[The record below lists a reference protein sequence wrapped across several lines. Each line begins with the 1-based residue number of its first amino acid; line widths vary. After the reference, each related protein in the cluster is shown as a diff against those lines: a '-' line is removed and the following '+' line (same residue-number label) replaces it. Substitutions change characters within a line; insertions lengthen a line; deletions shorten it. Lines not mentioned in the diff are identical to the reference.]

1 MCYFRAR
8 AEAQAEA
15 RDCYLHGQFN
25 QALLSFFRT
34 QSRVYMKSEI
44 TYQAYEKL
52 CQEIWE
58 HNRRYYSDNNPI
70 ISDEAFDRL
79 LAQLEAIE
87 TMHPEWVSP
96 TSPTQRVNEFITQ
109 GFKTIAHRIPMLSLA
124 NTYSKEEIADFI
136 KRMHKLVEHQ
146 QIAFSCELKMDGI
159 AITAIYEKGAFVKGI
174 TRGDGKKGD
183 DITANMKTIEALP
196 LRLSGDHVPDYLEV
210 RGEVYMPHAVFKQLN
225 ESRAASEEGLW
236 ANPRNAAAGSLKL
249 LDPREVAKRRL
260 AIVFYSIAEDSSN
273 FLTKQYQV
281 HDFLKKLGLPPL
293 EHHAICHSLEDIWS
307 FAEKVLKQRPKLE
320 YDIDGIVI
328 KVDDLKEQKRLGSTG
343 KSPRWAVAYKFA
355 AEQAVTRVLDIT
367 VQIGRTG
374 TLTPVAELDPVF
386 LAGSTISRAT
396 LHNADEVQR
405 KDIRIGDVVVIE
417 KGGDVIPKVV
427 SVDTTKREGKE
438 KPWSMPETC
447 PSCGTP
453 VVKTAGEVAMRCPN
467 SDGCPEQQLR
477 RLIYFSGKNSMD
489 IDNMGEKVV
498 EQLVLKRFVH
508 RPSDIYRLTEEQLY
522 QLEGFKAKS
531 VQNLLTSIEKSK
543 DITLARFIMALG
555 IKHIGA
561 ETAELLAKKAGT
573 IEVLSKMTAE
583 ELLRI
588 DGIGEKVAGAIVDY
602 FANEKNQHEI
612 ADLLSLGVKPHQLK
626 TVSYQGHP
634 FYEKTFVLTGTLQN
648 YTRTAA
654 SELIKDRGGKVS
666 DSVGKKTDYL
676 IAGESA
682 GSKFDKAQM
691 LGIPILS
698 EEQFSEML

>member
-1 MCYFRAR
+1 
-8 AEAQAEA
+8 
-15 RDCYLHGQFN
+15 
-25 QALLSFFRT
+25 
-34 QSRVYMKSEI
+34 MKPEI

-52 CQEIWE
+52 CQEIWD
-58 HNRRYYSDNNPI
+58 HNRRYYSDNQPI

-87 TMHPEWVSP
+87 KMHPEWISP

-109 GFKTIAHRIPMLSLA
+109 GFQSVVHRNPMLSLA
-124 NTYSKEEIADFI
+124 NTYSKDEIADFI

-183 DITANMKTIEALP
+183 DITVNMRTIEALP

-225 ESRAASEEGLW
+225 ESRATSDEGLW

-249 LDPREVAKRRL
+249 LDPREVAKRNL
-260 AIVFYSIAEDSSN
+260 AAVFYAVAEDSSN
-273 FLTKQYQV
+273 SLVNQYQV
-281 HDFLKKLGLPPL
+281 HDFLQKLGLPAL
-293 EHHAICHSLEDIWS
+293 QHHAICYSLDDIWV
-307 FAEKVLKQRPKLE
+307 FAEKVLNLRTKLE

-328 KVDDLKEQKRLGSTG
+328 KLDELREQKRLGSTG

-355 AEQAVTRVLDIT
+355 AEQAITRILGIT
-367 VQIGRTG
+367 IQIGRTG

-386 LAGSTISRAT
+386 LAGSTIARAT
-396 LHNADEVQR
+396 LHNAEEVQR
-405 KDIRIGDVVVIE
+405 KDIRVGDVVVIE

-427 SVDTTKREGKE
+427 SVDFSKREEGTGTA
-438 KPWSMPETC
+438 WMMPETC
-447 PSCGTP
+447 PSCGAP
-453 VVKTAGEVAMRCPN
+453 VARIVGEVAVRCPN
-467 SDGCPEQQLR
+467 SEGCPEQQLR
-477 RLIYFSGKNSMD
+477 RLIYFSGKSSMD
-489 IDNMGEKVV
+489 IENMGEKVV
-498 EQLVLKRFVH
+498 EQLVLRGFVK

-522 QLEGFKAKS
+522 QMEGFKAKS
-531 VQNLLTSIEKSK
+531 VQNLLNSIEKSR
-543 DITLARFIMALG
+543 DVALDRFIMALG

-561 ETAELLAKKAGT
+561 ETAELLAKKAGN
-573 IEVLSKMTAE
+573 IESLSKMTME
-583 ELLRI
+583 DLIRI
-588 DGIGEKVAGAIVDY
+588 DGIGEKVAGAVVEY
-602 FANEKNQHEI
+602 FANEKNQQEI

-634 FYEKTFVLTGTLQN
+634 FSDKTFVLTGALQN

-654 SELIKDRGGKVS
+654 AALIKDRGGKVT
-666 DSVGKKTDYL
+666 DSVSKKTDYL
-676 IAGESA
+676 LAGESA
-682 GSKFDKAQM
+682 GSKYDKAQV
-691 LGIPILS
+691 LGIPILT

>member
-1 MCYFRAR
+1 
-8 AEAQAEA
+8 
-15 RDCYLHGQFN
+15 
-25 QALLSFFRT
+25 
-34 QSRVYMKSEI
+34 MKPEI

-52 CQEIWE
+52 CQEIWD
-58 HNRRYYSDNNPI
+58 HNRRYYSDSNPI

-79 LAQLEAIE
+79 LAQLEAME
-87 TMHPEWVSP
+87 KMHPEWISP

-109 GFKTIAHRIPMLSLA
+109 GFQSIVHRIPMLSLA
-124 NTYSKEEIADFI
+124 NTYSKEEIAEFI

-183 DITANMKTIEALP
+183 DITINMRTIEALP

-249 LDPREVAKRRL
+249 LDPREVAKRGL
-260 AIVFYSIAEDSSN
+260 AIVFYSVAEDSSSS
-273 FLTKQYQV
+273 LTKQYEV
-281 HDFLKKLGLPPL
+281 HDFLQKIGLPPL
-293 EHHAICHSLEDIWS
+293 EHHAICYSLDDIWV
-307 FAEKVLKQRPKLE
+307 FAEKVLKLRPKLE

-328 KVDDLKEQKRLGSTG
+328 KVDDLREQKRLGNTG

-355 AEQAVTRVLDIT
+355 AEQAVTRILGIT

-386 LAGSTISRAT
+386 LAGSTIARAT
-396 LHNADEVQR
+396 LHNAEEVQR
-405 KDIRIGDVVVIE
+405 KDIRVGDVVVIE

-427 SVDTTKREGKE
+427 SVDFTKRESVGT
-438 KPWSMPETC
+438 PWVMPETC
-447 PSCGTP
+447 PSCGTA
-453 VVKTAGEVAMRCPN
+453 VVRTVGEVAIRCPN
-467 SDGCPEQQLR
+467 SEGCPEQQLR
-477 RLIYFSGKNSMD
+477 RLVYYSGKSSMD

-498 EQLVLKRFVH
+498 EQLVLRGFVK
-508 RPSDIYRLTEEQLY
+508 RPSDIYRLTDEQLY

-531 VQNLLTSIEKSK
+531 VQNLLASIEKSR
-543 DITLARFIMALG
+543 DVPLDRFIMALG

-561 ETAELLAKKAGT
+561 ETAELLAKKAGN
-573 IEVLSKMTAE
+573 IESLSTMTME
-583 ELLRI
+583 DLVRI
-588 DGIGEKVAGAIVDY
+588 DGIGEKVAGAVVD
-602 FANEKNQHEI
+602 FFSNEKNRQEI

-634 FYEKTFVLTGTLQN
+634 FSDKTFVLTGALQN
-648 YTRTAA
+648 YTRSAA
-654 SELIKDRGGKVS
+654 VALIKDRGGKVS
-666 DSVGKKTDYL
+666 DSVSKKTDFL
-676 IAGESA
+676 VAGEAA
-682 GSKFDKAQM
+682 GSKFDKAQT
-691 LGIPILS
+691 LGIPILT

>member
-1 MCYFRAR
+1 
-8 AEAQAEA
+8 
-15 RDCYLHGQFN
+15 
-25 QALLSFFRT
+25 
-34 QSRVYMKSEI
+34 MKPEI
-44 TYQAYEKL
+44 TYLAYEKL

-58 HNRRYYSDNNPI
+58 HNRRYYTDNNPI

-87 TMHPEWVSP
+87 KMHPEWVSP
-96 TSPTQRVNEFITQ
+96 TSPTQRVNEFVTQ
-109 GFKTIAHRIPMLSLA
+109 GFKTVEHRNPMLSLA

-136 KRMHKLVEHQ
+136 KRMYKLVEHQ
-146 QIAFSCELKMDGI
+146 EIAFSCELKMDGI
-159 AITAIYEKGAFVKGI
+159 AITAIYEKGAFVRGV

-183 DITANMKTIEALP
+183 DITANMRTIEALP
-196 LRLSGDHVPDYLEV
+196 LRLYGDHVPDYLEV

-225 ESRAASEEGLW
+225 ETRAASEEGLW

-260 AIVFYSIAEDSSN
+260 AIVFYSVAEDSSSS
-273 FLTKQYQV
+273 LTKQYQV
-281 HDFLKKLGLPPL
+281 HDFLKQLGLPPL
-293 EHHAICHSLEDIWS
+293 EHHAICYSLDDIWN
-307 FAEKVLKQRPKLE
+307 FAEKVLKLRPKLE

-328 KVDDLKEQKRLGSTG
+328 KVDDLKEQRRLGSTG

-355 AEQAVTRVLDIT
+355 AEQAITRILGIT

-396 LHNADEVQR
+396 LHNAEEVQR
-405 KDIRIGDVVVIE
+405 KDVREGDVVVIE

-427 SVDTTKREGKE
+427 SVDFSKRESEGT
-438 KPWSMPETC
+438 PWMMPEKC
-447 PSCGTP
+447 PSCGAA
-453 VVKTAGEVAMRCPN
+453 VVKTVGEVAVRCPN
-467 SDGCPEQQLR
+467 ADGCPEQQLR
-477 RLIYFSGKNSMD
+477 RLIYFSGKSSMD
-489 IDNMGEKVV
+489 IENMGEKVV
-498 EQLVLKRFVH
+498 EQLVLRGFVK
-508 RPSDIYRLTEEQLY
+508 RPSDIYRLTQEQLF

-531 VQNLLTSIEKSK
+531 VQNLMTSIDKSR
-543 DITLARFIMALG
+543 DVALDRFIMALG

-573 IEVLSKMTAE
+573 IEALSDMGME
-583 ELLRI
+583 ELIRI
-588 DGIGEKVAGAIVDY
+588 DGIGEKVAGAIVEY
-602 FANEKNQHEI
+602 FANEKNKQEI

-626 TVSYQGHP
+626 TVSFLGHP
-634 FYEKTFVLTGTLQN
+634 FSEKTFVLTGTLQN

-654 SELIKDRGGKVS
+654 AALIKDRGGKVS
-666 DSVGKKTDYL
+666 DSVSKKTDYL
-676 IAGESA
+676 VAGESA

-691 LGIPILS
+691 LGVPILT